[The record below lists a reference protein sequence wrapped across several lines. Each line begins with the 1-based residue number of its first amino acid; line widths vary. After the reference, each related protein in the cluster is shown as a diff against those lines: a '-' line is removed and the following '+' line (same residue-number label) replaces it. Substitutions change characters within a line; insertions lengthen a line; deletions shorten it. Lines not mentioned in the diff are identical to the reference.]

1 MSTSRCVGITRCTI
15 GLIKDIEY
23 VKRSGNYTH
32 LIFEPNIHSAIVGQ
46 CNRIRVIQKNAI
58 RRFNDDAPTQAGFMC
73 SIDAAVDH
81 IAWDGLQ
88 EFASILANLR
98 LSRLVGVIEKQIQ
111 VLTSP

>member
-1 MSTSRCVGITRCTI
+1 MPRCTVRS
-15 GLIKDIEY
+15 IKDIEY
-23 VKRSGNYTH
+23 IKRSRNYTH
-32 LIFEPNIHSAIVGQ
+32 LIFEPNIHSAVTGQ

-88 EFASILANLR
+88 EFAGILANLR
-98 LSRLVGVIEKQIQ
+98 FSGLVGVVEKQIQ
-111 VLTSP
+111 VLTSS